1 MQRLTVEGIRQEAQL
16 REMLREPAQ
25 SLRRGGLVAFPTET
39 VYGLGANA
47 LVEEAVRRI
56 FEAKERPRDNPLIVH
71 IAQDDQLRD
80 VIDESQPLHEDAVR
94 LMRAFWPGPLTLL
107 LPAGARLAPSVHP
120 GQPLVGVRMPDHPV
134 ARALIAEAGVPVA
147 APSANRSGRPSP
159 TTADDVE
166 ADLGGQVDWLID
178 GGPCPI
184 GVESTVLLL
193 EPDCARILRPGG
205 VTQEMI
211 ASVIDRPVLY
221 AADAFDASS
230 APLAPGMKYRHYAP
244 NARVH
249 VWWGAPEAIDEAMR
263 AFLLDAVQDDEVDE
277 VMVPALIA
285 PDDFVRRF
293 GWALADERQA
303 ALPADAYAEEL
314 ARHLY
319 RLLRAFDRA
328 GATDVLVHG
337 VDPTHGV
344 GAAVMNRL
352 YKASAGRVRWVG

>member
-1 MQRLTVEGIRQEAQL
+1 MRRLTVVGVRHEAQL

-47 LVEEAVRRI
+47 MEEEAVRRI
-56 FEAKERPRDNPLIVH
+56 FAAKERPRDNPLIVH
-71 IAQDDQLRD
+71 IARDDQLRD
-80 VIDESQPLHEDAVR
+80 VIDENQPLQDDAVR

-120 GQPLVGVRMPDHPV
+120 GQPLVGIRMPDHPV

-159 TTADDVE
+159 TAADDVE
-166 ADLGGQVDWLID
+166 VDLGDRIDWLVD

-221 AADAFDASS
+221 AADAFDVVA

-244 NARVH
+244 DARVH
-249 VWWGAPEAIDEAMR
+249 VWWGEPQAIDEAMR
-263 AFLLDAVQDDEVDE
+263 AFLLEAAQDDD

-293 GWALADERQA
+293 GWALAEERQA
-303 ALPADAYAEEL
+303 SLPADAYAEEL

-328 GATDVLVHG
+328 GATDVMVHG
-337 VDPTHGV
+337 VDPAHGV

-352 YKASAGRVRWVG
+352 HKASAGRVRWVG

>member
-1 MQRLTVEGIRQEAQL
+1 MRRLTVAGVRHEAQL
-16 REMLREPAQ
+16 REMLREPAR

-47 LVEEAVRRI
+47 MEEEAVRRI
-56 FEAKERPRDNPLIVH
+56 FAAKERPRDNPLIVH
-71 IAQDDQLRD
+71 IARDDQLRD
-80 VIDESQPLHEDAVR
+80 VIDENQPLQDDAVR

-120 GQPLVGVRMPDHPV
+120 GQPLVGIRMPDHPV

-159 TTADDVE
+159 TAADDVE
-166 ADLGGQVDWLID
+166 VDLGDRIDWLVD

-221 AADAFDASS
+221 AADAFDVAA

-244 NARVH
+244 DARVH
-249 VWWGAPEAIDEAMR
+249 VWWGEPQAIDEAMR
-263 AFLLDAVQDDEVDE
+263 AFLLEAAQDDD

-293 GWALADERQA
+293 GWALAEERQA
-303 ALPADAYAEEL
+303 SLPADAYAEEL

-328 GATDVLVHG
+328 GATDVMVHG
-337 VDPTHGV
+337 VDPAHGV

-352 YKASAGRVRWVG
+352 HKASAGRVRWVG

>member
-1 MQRLTVEGIRQEAQL
+1 MRRLTVAGVRLEPQL
-16 REMLREPAQ
+16 REMLKEPAQ

-47 LVEEAVRRI
+47 LDEEAVRRI
-56 FEAKERPRDNPLIVH
+56 FAAKERPRDNPLIVH
-71 IAQDDQLRD
+71 IAHEEQLRD
-80 VIDESQPLHEDAVR
+80 VIDEAQPLDADAVR

-107 LPAGARLAPSVHP
+107 LPAGAALAPSVHP

-134 ARALIAEAGVPVA
+134 ARALIAEAGVPIA

-166 ADLGGQVDWLID
+166 ADLAGRIEWIVD
-178 GGPCPI
+178 GGACPV

-193 EPDCARILRPGG
+193 EPDSARILRPGG

-221 AADAFDASS
+221 AADAFDAAA
-230 APLAPGMKYRHYAP
+230 APVAPGMKYRHYAP

-249 VWWGAPEAIDEAMR
+249 VWWGDPAAIDEAMR
-263 AFLLDAVQDDEVDE
+263 AFLLEEVQDGEP
-277 VMVPALIA
+277 MVPALIA

-293 GWALADERQA
+293 GWALSEHRQA
-303 ALPADAYAEEL
+303 ALPASAYAEEL

-337 VDPTHGV
+337 VDPAHGL

-352 YKASAGRVRWVG
+352 HKAASGRVRWVG

>member
-1 MQRLTVEGIRQEAQL
+1 MQRLTVAGIRHEAQL
-16 REMLREPAQ
+16 REMLKEPAQ

-47 LVEEAVRRI
+47 LDEEAVRRI
-56 FEAKERPRDNPLIVH
+56 FAAKERPRDNPLIVH
-71 IAQDDQLRD
+71 IASEADLRD
-80 VIDESQPLHEDAVR
+80 VIDENQPLHEDVRR

-159 TTADDVE
+159 TTADDVA
-166 ADLGGQVDWLID
+166 ADLDGRIDWLVD
-178 GGPCPI
+178 GGPCAW

-221 AADAFDASS
+221 AADVFDAAAS
-230 APLAPGMKYRHYAP
+230 PLAPGMKYRHYAP
-244 NARVH
+244 KARVH
-249 VWWGAPEAIDEAMR
+249 VWWGEAEAIDEAMR
-263 AFLLDAVQDDEVDE
+263 AFLLEGVQDDDDP
-277 VMVPALIA
+277 MVPALIA

-293 GWALADERQA
+293 GWALAEERQA

-328 GATDVLVHG
+328 GATDILIHG
-337 VDPTHGV
+337 VDPAHGI

-352 YKASAGRVRWVG
+352 HKASSGRVRWVG